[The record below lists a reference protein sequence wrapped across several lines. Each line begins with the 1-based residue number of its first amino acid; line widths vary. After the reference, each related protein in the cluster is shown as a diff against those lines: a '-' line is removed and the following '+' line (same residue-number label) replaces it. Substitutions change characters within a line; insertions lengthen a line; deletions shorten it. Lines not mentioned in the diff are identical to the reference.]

1 MCVECEDTEAA
12 VKCDNCQDE
21 FCELCYLW
29 LHNKGKRKAH
39 VRIDL
44 PHAKKRHQAAY
55 EQKPAIQQPGS
66 VPPTIVDNTT
76 TRISANAVN
85 ENKMDD
91 KDLKIDADML
101 KLRDA
106 VLSDL
111 EVQPLLERVKYIP
124 LRLNE
129 RERQLL
135 NILEGA
141 LEVSEYT
148 DNVDVS
154 DSDYGR
160 GGFWGFSLWSQPY
173 SKHER
178 GGPSRSELILRELQ
192 EVFDLLVGLFQCSDY
207 RMGSHLLKSN
217 DDDAKVEFIQTV
229 FEVGRRH
236 KVMNPEKMRAT
247 YGKMMYIL
255 QDAVK
260 PGRLPF
266 SCVVPIKTVYSLL
279 EEKSALGLLSDEEAV
294 QLFLAATREIAPD
307 PQKSKEDIKVESDQ
321 KSNALKQLIAKYTS
335 EELTEEDIV
344 RCVNS
349 IADNTT
355 FITLER
361 WPVDRMLYNLTTYF
375 SPNKASSPSLAIS
388 YGREGSKLSH
398 DHHTQFTF
406 VLQSLLLWR
415 EIINNMFRLWFMT
428 EQDLLGASSYMLR
441 DTGQGLN
448 RVQECPSVSRQ
459 MHGILGRVQ
468 QKARGWVGLSVV
480 HLGDRDVPNAL
491 VFIDKYTQVARILG
505 PIVLCVDRLE
515 ELTKDPN
522 LARYFNKCGGV
533 NAIRVAIL
541 QDYFRH
547 GFDGSGSDGGS
558 CIDGRLTSSWN
569 WCAKVEKKPF
579 FPVFLLSG
587 FKGFDGSFR

>member
-1 MCVECEDTEAA
+1 
-12 VKCDNCQDE
+12 
-21 FCELCYLW
+21 
-29 LHNKGKRKAH
+29 
-39 VRIDL
+39 
-44 PHAKKRHQAAY
+44 
-55 EQKPAIQQPGS
+55 
-66 VPPTIVDNTT
+66 
-76 TRISANAVN
+76 
-85 ENKMDD
+85 
-91 KDLKIDADML
+91 
-101 KLRDA
+101 
-106 VLSDL
+106 
-111 EVQPLLERVKYIP
+111 
-124 LRLNE
+124 
-129 RERQLL
+129 
-135 NILEGA
+135 
-141 LEVSEYT
+141 
-148 DNVDVS
+148 
-154 DSDYGR
+154 
-160 GGFWGFSLWSQPY
+160 LWSQPY

-178 GGPSRSELILRELQ
+178 GGPSRSELIISELQ
-192 EVFDLLVGLFQCSDY
+192 EVFDLVGLFQCSDY

-217 DDDAKVEFIQTV
+217 DDDTKVEFIQTV

-236 KVMNPEKMRAT
+236 KVMNPEKMRGT

-279 EEKSALGLLSDEEAV
+279 EEKNALGLLADEDAV
-294 QLFLAATREIAPD
+294 QLFLTATREIAPD
-307 PQKSKEDIKVESDQ
+307 PHKSKEAIKVESDQ
-321 KSNALKQLIAKYTS
+321 KSAALKQLIAKYKT

-375 SPNKASSPSLAIS
+375 SPNKASSPSLSIS
-388 YGREGSKLSH
+388 YGREGSKLTH